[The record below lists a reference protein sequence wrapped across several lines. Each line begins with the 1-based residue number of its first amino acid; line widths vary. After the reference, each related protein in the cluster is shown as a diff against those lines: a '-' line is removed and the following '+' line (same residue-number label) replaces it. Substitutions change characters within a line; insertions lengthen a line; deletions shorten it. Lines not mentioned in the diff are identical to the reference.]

1 MSEQLAAIKKLY
13 FATTKATIGR
23 DFDHAI
29 DLLKSMA
36 SEDDRER
43 AAVYMEGLAQ
53 LRVEWRGRTKKEERR
68 KKKEERNREL
78 KTEN

>member
-53 LRVEWRGRTKKEERR
+53 LRAEWLAPELR
-68 KKKEERNREL
+68 KKKEGRRTQLRTKN
-78 KTEN
+78 